1 VALLSQRAEI
11 QYDPEQL
18 LPLKIASFINDL
30 GFSATVIETTTRGTE
45 VIDLSVCIEMALIK

>member
-1 VALLSQRAEI
+1 VSVALLSQRAEI

-45 VIDLSVCIEMALIK
+45 VIDLSVCI